1 MTVEKIKEGG
11 AIVLRVQG
19 RLDTTTAPDFDKYV
33 EESVPET
40 NELVFD
46 FKELEYVSSAGLRII
61 LKAHKEMAK
70 KGSLTLKNVC
80 DAVMDVLDISG
91 FSDIL
96 TIE

>member
-1 MTVEKIKEGG
+1 MTVEKAKEGE
-11 AIVLRVQG
+11 ALVLRVQG

-33 EESVPET
+33 EEAVPET

-46 FKELEYVSSAGLRII
+46 LKDLEYVSSAGLRVI
-61 LKAHKEMAK
+61 LKAHKDMMK